1 MTDTDAP
8 KIEFPCRYP
17 VKIVGTNSIDFVAR
31 VTSIVRVHA
40 PELTEDDVSIKLSS
54 GGKYCST
61 TCEIVATGEDQLRAL
76 HEELREFDAVSMV
89 L

>member
-17 VKIVGTNSIDFVAR
+17 VKIVGTNTIDFVAR
-31 VTSIVRVHA
+31 VTVIVQSHA
-40 PELTEDDVSIKLSS
+40 PELTEDDVSIRLSS

-61 TCEIVATGEDQLRAL
+61 TCEIVATGEAQLRAL
-76 HEELREFDAVSMV
+76 HEELRGFDAVSMV